1 MRELIRIEWL
11 DSYGASSKWT
21 AVEDINPIELMCVS
35 VGYNIYEDENKLA
48 IAPHYAAE
56 TVNTMEQ
63 CNGVM
68 TIPKCSITKITTLI
82 EKD

>member
-1 MRELIRIEWL
+1 MRELIKIEWL
-11 DSYGASSKWT
+11 DSYGASSKWN
-21 AVEDINPIELMCVS
+21 AVIDIKPIELVCTS
-35 VGYNIYEDENKLA
+35 VGYNIYEDENKIA

-56 TVNTMEQ
+56 TEETMEQ

>member
-1 MRELIRIEWL
+1 MRKLIKIEWL
-11 DSYGASSKWT
+11 DSYGASSKWN
-21 AVEDINPIELMCVS
+21 AIEDVKPIELCCTS
-35 VGYNIYEDENKLA
+35 VGYNIYEDENKIA
-48 IAPHYAAE
+48 IAPHYAPE
-56 TVNTMEQ
+56 TAVTMEQ

>member
-1 MRELIRIEWL
+1 MRKLIKIEWL
-11 DSYGASSKWT
+11 DSYGASSKWN
-21 AVEDINPIELMCVS
+21 A
-35 VGYNIYEDENKLA
+35 
-48 IAPHYAAE
+48 
-56 TVNTMEQ
+56 MEQ